1 MIKSMV
7 ILSSILY
14 NNIYKV
20 ARFRGYEAMGRCGEG
35 DIMAVSYRM
44 LKDYADTYFIE
55 KKSKFISYAKP
66 VYSEEEAL
74 KFLSQVRK
82 KHYDAT
88 HNCYAY
94 ILGESM
100 NIQRSSDDGEP
111 SGTAGV
117 PILEVLKKEEVTNS
131 IIIVTRYFGGIMLGA
146 GGLIRAYTEGASR
159 GIKAAGIVKVQPFA
173 VHQLKLDYGL
183 LSKLQ
188 YEISKK
194 DYIIENIE
202 FLENVTMRVL
212 TAIELKEA
220 FAADIAQ
227 WTNGGIAADFLGEQ
241 NLKIDVSSGT
251 ILK

>member
-1 MIKSMV
+1 MTI
-7 ILSSILY
+7 
-14 NNIYKV
+14 
-20 ARFRGYEAMGRCGEG
+20 
-35 DIMAVSYRM
+35 SYRM

-74 KFLSQVRK
+74 QFLSLIRK

-131 IIIVTRYFGGIMLGA
+131 IVIVTRYFGGIMLGA
-146 GGLIRAYTEGASR
+146 GGLIRAYTEGAVR
-159 GIKAAGIVKVQPFA
+159 GIKTAGTVRVQPFA
-173 VHQLKLDYGL
+173 VHQLKMDYGL

-194 DYIIENIE
+194 DYIVQNIE
-202 FLENVTMRVL
+202 YLENVTMKVL
-212 TAIELKEA
+212 TTMDLKET
-220 FAADIAQ
+220 FNEDVAQ
-227 WTNGGIAADFLGEQ
+227 WTNGSIAVEYLGNQ
-241 NLKIDVSSGT
+241 SLRIDEATGA
-251 ILK
+251 IMKN

>member
-1 MIKSMV
+1 MTT
-7 ILSSILY
+7 
-14 NNIYKV
+14 
-20 ARFRGYEAMGRCGEG
+20 
-35 DIMAVSYRM
+35 SYRM

-55 KKSKFISYAKP
+55 KKSKFISYVQP
-66 VYSEEEAL
+66 IYSEEDAL
-74 KFLSQVRK
+74 QFLSTIRK

-111 SGTAGV
+111 SGTAGI
-117 PILEVLKKEEVTNS
+117 PILEVLKKEELTNS

-146 GGLIRAYTEGASR
+146 GGLIRAYTEGAVK
-159 GIKAAGIVKVQPFA
+159 GIKAAGTVMVQPVA
-173 VHQLKLDYGL
+173 VHQLKMDYSF

-202 FLENVTMRVL
+202 YLENVTMRVL
-212 TAIELKEA
+212 TKLDLEEA
-220 FAADIAQ
+220 FIEDIAQ
-227 WTNGGIAADFLGEQ
+227 WTNGSIAVESLGEQ
-241 NLKIDVSSGT
+241 SLKVDETSGT
-251 ILK
+251 IMK

>member
-1 MIKSMV
+1 MT
-7 ILSSILY
+7 
-14 NNIYKV
+14 
-20 ARFRGYEAMGRCGEG
+20 AG
-35 DIMAVSYRM
+35 YRM
-44 LKDYADTYFIE
+44 LKNYADTYFIE
-55 KKSKFISYAKP
+55 KKSRFISYVQP

-74 KFLSQVRK
+74 QFLSSIRK
-82 KHYDAT
+82 KHYDAS

-117 PILEVLKKEEVTNS
+117 PILEVLKKEEMTNS

-146 GGLIRAYTEGASR
+146 GGLIRAYTEGAAR
-159 GIKAAGIVKVQPFA
+159 GIKAAGTVRVQPFA
-173 VHQLKLDYGL
+173 VHQLKMDYSL

-188 YEISKK
+188 YEIPKK

-202 FLENVTMRVL
+202 YLENITMRVL
-212 TAIELKEA
+212 TRIDLGNAFIE
-220 FAADIAQ
+220 DIAQ
-227 WTNGGIAADFLGEQ
+227 WTNGSIAVESLGEQ
-241 NLKIDVSSGT
+241 MLKVDEASGI